1 MAAGKKYVSKLL
13 KNKTQK
19 KLMELTKEI
28 IRLLDE
34 KPEPDRTP
42 ETTALGGNTLL
53 NPRFSDS
60 CMSSPQGLGL
70 WRHETSNLI
79 GPSLSLGP
87 FFIPPP

>member
-34 KPEPDRTP
+34 KDTR
-42 ETTALGGNTLL
+42 LKHL
-53 NPRFSDS
+53 NPTELQK
-60 CMSSPQGLGL
+60 PQ
-70 WRHETSNLI
+70 
-79 GPSLSLGP
+79 P
-87 FFIPPP
+87 